1 MKYGMHVF
9 LLVDTVENS
18 TCNVTDAFCND
29 PTDGRGIQ
37 AVKQGLEGDEDGQPH
52 GHKAKGLKVA
62 MVLELVETGD
72 GAGNRTC
79 PDEDE

>member
-29 PTDGRGIQ
+29 PTDRRGIQ
-37 AVKQGLEGDEDGQPH
+37 AVKQGLEGDEDG
-52 GHKAKGLKVA
+52 
-62 MVLELVETGD
+62 
-72 GAGNRTC
+72 
-79 PDEDE
+79 